1 MTVIKTFPKLVGTMH
16 ITILTLGSR
25 GDVQPFVALGI
36 GLKQAG
42 HHVTLCTSDRFRQF
56 ITDYG
61 LDYTYMNDDLIGL
74 IDTPEG
80 RAAIESRSNPLRL
93 LQQVKPIMR
102 RTLDEAWV
110 AAQNA
115 EAIIYHPKAMSGYHI
130 AQKLEIP
137 GFMSL
142 PIPLYTPTT
151 AFPCPIFP
159 DVNLGGWAN
168 KLTYRLLPLLTV
180 PYLDVINQWR
190 QERLGLPR
198 RSWMESELVRRDG
211 RPVPVLYSYSA
222 HVVPR
227 PKDWGETAIVT
238 GYWFLDSPSDISPP
252 SALVDFLSAGKPPVC
267 IGFGSMTGRN
277 PEQLTKIVLAALR
290 QTRQRGILLTGWGGL
305 SEMDLP
311 DDVLKLESIPHD
323 WLFPKVAAVVH
334 HGGAGTTAASLRAG
348 VPSIIVPFFGDQPFW
363 GRRVAQLGVGP
374 QPIPK
379 NELTVE
385 RLASA
390 IETAVSDER
399 MGQRVALLGQKIRA
413 EDGVTQAVKA
423 FHEYLS
429 LK

>member
-1 MTVIKTFPKLVGTMH
+1 MH

-61 LDYTYMNDDLIGL
+61 LDYAYMNDDLIQL

-80 RAAIESRSNPLRL
+80 RAAIESKANPLRL

-137 GFMSL
+137 CFMSL
-142 PIPLYTPTT
+142 PLPLYTPTT

-159 DVNLGGWAN
+159 NLNLGGWYN
-168 KLTYRLLPLLTV
+168 KLTYRLLPFLTIS
-180 PYLDVINQWR
+180 YLDVINQWR
-190 QERLGLPR
+190 QECLGLPR
-198 RSWMESELVRRDG
+198 RSWMESELVRPDG

-238 GYWFLDSPSDISPP
+238 GYWFLDNPSDVSLPP
-252 SALVDFLSAGKPPVC
+252 ALVDFLSAGKPPVC

-277 PEQLTKIVLAALR
+277 PEQLTKTVLAALK

-305 SEMDLP
+305 SETDLP
-311 DDVLKLESIPHD
+311 DDVFKLESIAHD
-323 WLFPKVAAVVH
+323 WLFPRVAAVVH

-348 VPSIIVPFFGDQPFW
+348 IPSIIVPFFGDQPFW

-385 RLASA
+385 RLANA
-390 IETAVSDER
+390 IEMAVSDEGMR
-399 MGQRVALLGQKIRA
+399 QRAALLGRKIRA
-413 EDGVTQAVKA
+413 EDGVKQAVRA

-429 LK
+429 FK